1 MWGVQS
7 LFDTCFDIKDL
18 GPLKYFLGIKV
29 PRGPCGLFLCQRKYA
44 LKSVDECGMLG
55 SKLIAFPMV
64 EKSQICF
71 SIGEK

>member
-44 LKSVDECGMLG
+44 LEIVNECGMLD
-55 SKLIAFPMV
+55 SKSVAFPMT
-64 EKSQICF
+64 ENHKLTLA
-71 SIGEK
+71 